1 MSHLSKNEPLKYF
14 YIKNL
19 DPFLASAPKNAII
32 LIDMILGL
40 EKTGAPRPFDRKAK
54 ALLGKWHSRVFL
66 APPIKALQATTYKEA
81 CQYAYASTGKKISI
95 QCYNLFPKIRALQ
108 NLNDSRLI
116 EYHPEIAFMQMNQGN
131 VVTDS
136 KKSAPGIDKR
146 IQLIAQR
153 IPNYRELIATHL
165 KQKYAMDD
173 LLDSTALALIAQSGE
188 YRCFYQSLNEPLH
201 EV

>member
-1 MSHLSKNEPLKYF
+1 
-14 YIKNL
+14 
-19 DPFLASAPKNAII
+19 
-32 LIDMILGL
+32 
-40 EKTGAPRPFDRKAK
+40 
-54 ALLGKWHSRVFL
+54 
-66 APPIKALQATTYKEA
+66 
-81 CQYAYASTGKKISI
+81 
-95 QCYNLFPKIRALQ
+95 
-108 NLNDSRLI
+108 
-116 EYHPEIAFMQMNQGN
+116 MQMNQGN